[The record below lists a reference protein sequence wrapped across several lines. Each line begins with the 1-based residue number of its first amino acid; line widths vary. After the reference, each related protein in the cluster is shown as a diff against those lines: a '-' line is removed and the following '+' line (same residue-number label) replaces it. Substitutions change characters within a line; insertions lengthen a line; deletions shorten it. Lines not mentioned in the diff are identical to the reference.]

1 METFLWPLEDAS
13 HFISNALD
21 ELIKQDKVKQR
32 EDQKDVNIFLHF
44 LYFFK
49 FLFIF
54 FGRVGIGGCRSY
66 QHRVLERCIN
76 ICRAEVRARL

>member
-1 METFLWPLEDAS
+1 MMETFLWPLEDAS

-32 EDQKDVNIFLHF
+32 EDQKDVNIFLYF

-49 FLFIF
+49 FLNFYLFIYF
-54 FGRVGIGGCRSY
+54 FGEGGDWG
-66 QHRVLERCIN
+66 V
-76 ICRAEVRARL
+76 